1 MRASRTPSTLAS
13 SEESFQRASPTSSTD
28 QRRPGGGLF
37 SSSQNAAEGARLG
50 GAMMDG
56 CVEKSASSG
65 VGVATSDAAN
75 ERTPLAKDVVARAPE
90 GLPRIKTT
98 TRTTDDERPRRF
110 SFSSFVVG
118 WRDFCPGLVSI
129 AVAFFLFSAANV
141 VWKSGKAARW
151 YDQFRGHA
159 RYFGPAAACFQ
170 RTQS

>member
-1 MRASRTPSTLAS
+1 MMTDASKK
-13 SEESFQRASPTSSTD
+13 
-28 QRRPGGGLF
+28 
-37 SSSQNAAEGARLG
+37 ARLQ
-50 GAMMDG
+50 
-56 CVEKSASSG
+56 G

-118 WRDFCPGLVSI
+118 WRDFRPGLVSI

-141 VWKSGKAARW
+141 V
-151 YDQFRGHA
+151 
-159 RYFGPAAACFQ
+159 
-170 RTQS
+170 

>member
-1 MRASRTPSTLAS
+1 
-13 SEESFQRASPTSSTD
+13 
-28 QRRPGGGLF
+28 
-37 SSSQNAAEGARLG
+37 
-50 GAMMDG
+50 MMDG

-110 SFSSFVVG
+110 SFSSFVDG
-118 WRDFCPGLVSI
+118 EISCPTRLDSRRVL
-129 AVAFFLFSAANV
+129 LFSRANV

-159 RYFGPAAACFQ
+159 RYFGPAACF
-170 RTQS
+170 RDAKLSEEHCLPHSLCIIGAVRARGG